1 MKKLLFVVA
10 CIALVGLAPNAFAV
24 QIAVHGDLDNRFQVY
39 NDQQNFFQN
48 DTLSDVSLDRT
59 TGQFAE
65 FKYRLWTEMASDD
78 NAVKGV
84 YAIEIGGVHYGN
96 SAKGGGYSGDGVN
109 VETRWAYTDFMLG
122 NGRMKVGLQPWKV
135 NPYLWVETATA
146 VQYNATAGSV
156 DYTIGWAR
164 GKEYFNET
172 KDDAFISDSDALLG
186 RVNFGIG
193 EGSKAGV
200 FLLYQMANPSGSGEI
215 TSEDYQVKKFDDIDL
230 NIWTVGVDGKLMTA
244 GPLFLAW
251 DLMYQ
256 NGKIENAQFTDLAS
270 GVSSAADTDF
280 DLNAYFAHVDI
291 GAKLGKATLTFTS
304 YYASGDDKA
313 DDEDFDA
320 FLTTDLDRNDSIIF
334 QEGGYTSDF
343 YFTERSTLADKGL
356 FLNKLAVDF
365 QATDKTKVG
374 GAVLYLQTT
383 EDIKYTDDG
392 GVARSNSDLG
402 IELDAYI
409 SYKMYENLELALN
422 AGYLLSGDAMDIFE
436 TTTNGSSDE
445 NVFRSTARIRYKF

>member
-1 MKKLLFVVA
+1 MKKLLLAAA
-10 CIALVGLAPNAFAV
+10 CIALVGLAPSAFAA
-24 QIAVHGDLDNRFQVY
+24 QIAVHGDLDHRFQVY
-39 NDQQNFFQN
+39 TDQQNFFKN
-48 DTLSDVSLDRT
+48 DNLSSVALDRT

-65 FKYRLWTEMASDD
+65 FKYRLWTEMATDD

-84 YAIEIGGVHYGN
+84 YAIEIGGVHFGD
-96 SAKGGGYSGDGVN
+96 STKGGGYSGDGIN

-122 NGRMKVGLQPWKV
+122 NGRMKVGLQPWSV

-146 VQYNATAGSV
+146 VQYDASAGSV
-156 DYTIGWAR
+156 DYTIGWSR

-172 KDDAFISDSDALLG
+172 QDDAFLSDSDALLG

-200 FLLYQMANPSGSGEI
+200 FVLYQMANPSGSGTLE
-215 TSEDYQVKKFDDIDL
+215 SDDYQVKKFTDIDMS
-230 NIWTVGVDGKLMTA
+230 IWTVGVDGKLMTA

-256 NGKIENAQFTDLAS
+256 NGKIENVTFTDLAS
-270 GVSSAADTDF
+270 GVSSAANTDF
-280 DLNAYFAHVDI
+280 DLSAYFGHVDI
-291 GAKLGKATLTFTS
+291 GAKLGNMTLTFTS
-304 YYASGDDKA
+304 YYASGDDTA

-320 FLTTDLDRNDSIIF
+320 FLTTDLDRTDSIIF
-334 QEGGYTSDF
+334 QEGGLTSDF
-343 YFTERSTLADKGL
+343 YFTERCTLADKGM
-356 FLNKLAVDF
+356 FLNKLALDF
-365 QATDKTKVG
+365 QATEKTKVG

-383 EDIKYTDDG
+383 EDVKYTDDG

-402 IELDAYI
+402 IEVDAYI

-422 AGYLLSGDAMDIFE
+422 AGYLFAGDAMDIFE

-445 NVFRSTARIRYKF
+445 NVFRSTAQIRYKF

>member
-1 MKKLLFVVA
+1 MKKLLFAAA
-10 CIALVGLAPNAFAV
+10 CIALVGLAPCAFAAQV
-24 QIAVHGDLDNRFQVY
+24 AVHGDLDHRFQVY
-39 NDQQNFFQN
+39 NDQQNFFKN
-48 DTLSDVSLDRT
+48 DNLSSVALDGT

-65 FKYRLWTEMASDD
+65 FKYRLWTEVATDD

-84 YAIEIGGVHYGN
+84 YAIEIGGTHFGD
-96 SAKGGGYSGDGVN
+96 STKGGAYSGDGIN
-109 VETRWAYTDFMLG
+109 IETRWAYTDFMLG
-122 NGRMKVGLQPWKV
+122 NGRMKVGLQPWTV
-135 NPYLWVETATA
+135 NPYIWNETATA
-146 VQYNATAGSV
+146 IQYGASAGSV

-164 GKEYFNET
+164 GKEYTNTT
-172 KDDAFISDSDALLG
+172 KDDAFNEDADALLG

-200 FLLYQMANPSGSGEI
+200 FVLYQMSNPSGSATLE
-215 TSEDYQVKKFDDIDL
+215 SDDYQVKKFTDIDMS
-230 NIWTVGVDGKLMTA
+230 IWTLGVDGKLMTA

-251 DLMYQ
+251 DVMYQ
-256 NGKIENAQFTDLAS
+256 SGKIENVQYTDLAS
-270 GVSSAADTDF
+270 GVSSAAGTDF
-280 DLNAYFAHVDI
+280 DLSAYFAHVDV
-291 GAKLGKATLTFTS
+291 GAKLGKMTLTFTS

-320 FLTTDLDRNDSIIF
+320 FLTTDVDRNDSIIF

-343 YFTERSTLADKGL
+343 YFSERPTLSDKGI

-374 GAVLYLQTT
+374 GAVLYVQTA
-383 EDIKYTDDG
+383 EDVKYTDDSL
-392 GVARSNSDLG
+392 VDRSSTDLG

-422 AGYLLSGDAMDIFE
+422 AGYLFAGDAMDIFE

-445 NVFRSTARIRYKF
+445 NIFRSTAKITYKF

>member
-1 MKKLLFVVA
+1 MKKLLLVAA
-10 CIALVGLAPNAFAV
+10 CIALVGLAPSAFAA
-24 QIAVHGDLDNRFQVY
+24 QIAVHGDLDHRFQVY
-39 NDQQNFFQN
+39 TDQQNFFQN
-48 DTLSDVSLDRT
+48 DTLSDVELDRT

-65 FKYRLWTEMASDD
+65 FKYRLWTEMATDD

-84 YAIEIGGVHYGN
+84 YAIEIGGVHFGN
-96 SAKGGGYSGDGVN
+96 GAKGGGYSGDGVN
-109 VETRWAYTDFMLG
+109 IETRWAYTDFMLG

-146 VQYNATAGSV
+146 IQYDASAGSV
-156 DYTIGWAR
+156 DYTIGWSR

-172 KDDAFISDSDALLG
+172 KDDAFLSDSDALLG

-200 FLLYQMANPSGSGEI
+200 FLLYQMANPNGSATI
-215 TSEDYQVKKFDDIDL
+215 TSEDYQVKKFDDVDL
-230 NIWTVGVDGKLMTA
+230 SIWTVGVDGKLMTA
-244 GPLFLAW
+244 GPLFVAW

-256 NGKIENAQFTDLAS
+256 NGKIENVQFQDQIS
-270 GVSSAADTDF
+270 GVNSAADTDF
-280 DLNAYFAHVDI
+280 DLSAYFGHVDI
-291 GAKLGKATLTFTS
+291 GAKLGNMTLTFTS

-334 QEGGYTSDF
+334 QEAGYTSDF
-343 YFTERSTLADKGL
+343 YFTERCTLADKGM
-356 FLNKLAVDF
+356 FLNKLALDF
-365 QATDKTKVG
+365 QATEKTKVG

-383 EDIKYTDDG
+383 EDVKYTDDSS
-392 GVARSNSDLG
+392 VERSSTDLG

-422 AGYLLSGDAMDIFE
+422 AGYLFAGDAMDIFE
-436 TTTNGSSDE
+436 TTSNGSSDE
-445 NVFRSTARIRYKF
+445 NIFRSTAQIRYKF